1 MFVWNSF
8 LIYRLQAITLQ
19 LFQMFFTLLK
29 GIVQSCN
36 EGCMQ
41 RWDIQALKRTIHS
54 HDDR

>member
-29 GIVQSCN
+29 GIVKAAMRVVCSV
-36 EGCMQ
+36 G
-41 RWDIQALKRTIHS
+41 IFKL
-54 HDDR
+54 